1 MGTREPMKTRGLP
14 KAMLL
19 FLSATF
25 FANTAFPADK
35 LKIYKNRKLDAVTLS
50 EIGLSGS
57 GVSAPLSSFE
67 TDVAW
72 SSGNVDTP
80 ELMLEEVYN
89 TTSISRKNVLLWY
102 YQFDDRN
109 GDDDEDEDDEDESD
123 DDDDNFS
130 NGRTYRVEYR
140 ILSRSG
146 IENALSHKNDNSS
159 IIKAYVTKKPVEC
172 ERKNKNTIRCLG
184 RVDLDFDLSKAKKS
198 GKYHGTIEITI
209 TTF

>member
-1 MGTREPMKTRGLP
+1 MNTRKPTKTRDLL
-14 KAMLL
+14 KAMLF
-19 FLSATF
+19 FLSAAF
-25 FANTAFPADK
+25 IANTAFPADK
-35 LKIYKNRKLDAVTLS
+35 LRIYKNRKLDAVTLN

-57 GVSAPLSSFE
+57 GVSASLSAFE

-89 TTSISRKNVLLWY
+89 TASISRKNVLLWY
-102 YQFDDRN
+102 YQFDDNNVNDDTNR
-109 GDDDEDEDDEDESD
+109 GD
-123 DDDDNFS
+123 NIFP

-159 IIKAYVTKKPVEC
+159 IIKTYITKKPVEC
-172 ERKNKNTIRCLG
+172 ERKNKKKVRCLG
-184 RVDLDFDLSKAKKS
+184 RVDLDFDLSKAKRS
-198 GKYHGTIEITI
+198 GKYFGTIEITI